1 MELQTNEN
9 ATYEHVAQ
17 NFETINYDPSE
28 NSGNILLHNSCDL
41 DLHFF
46 NTKIQNLNIPYTL
59 PKEFQSFLDDDISE
73 KFSILHLNIRSI
85 RKKKKKRL
93 LKTFYLL

>member
-41 DLHFF
+41 DLHFLTPKF
-46 NTKIQNLNIPYTL
+46 KTLTYHTPY
-59 PKEFQSFLDDDISE
+59 PKNFKVS
-73 KFSILHLNIRSI
+73 
-85 RKKKKKRL
+85 
-93 LKTFYLL
+93 

>member
-17 NFETINYDPSE
+17 NFETINYDPLE

-46 NTKIQNLNIPYTL
+46 NTKIQNLNIPYAL

-85 RKKKKKRL
+85 RKKKMRL